1 MIGQAMTDGL
11 WLGAGALSTATG
23 EATQR
28 QWSADRVAERVLR
41 ATRALGLEPDV
52 AGRFILTPACGLA
65 RFDQRSAVNA
75 LRAVHKAADI
85 VTDQLA
91 D

>member
-1 MIGQAMTDGL
+1 MI
-11 WLGAGALSTATG
+11 
-23 EATQR
+23 
-28 QWSADRVAERVLR
+28 
-41 ATRALGLEPDV
+41 
-52 AGRFILTPACGLA
+52 ITPACGLA

-75 LRAVHKAADI
+75 LRAVRKAADL